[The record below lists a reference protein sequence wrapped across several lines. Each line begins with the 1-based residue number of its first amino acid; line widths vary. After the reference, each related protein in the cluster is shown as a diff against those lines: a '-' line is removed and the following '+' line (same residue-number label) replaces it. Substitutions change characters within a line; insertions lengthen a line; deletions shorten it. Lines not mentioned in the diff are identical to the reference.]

1 MVALINQELDLSSAA
16 PAWGIPITRKP
27 AGMIG
32 GDGPNVWVFHVD
44 LAMSA
49 ACPLPL
55 IIAVKADIRDRQ
67 LSAKRRSTAACYSIT
82 VGAAEQRGGESQ
94 AQCLRGL

>member
-1 MVALINQELDLSSAA
+1 MVVLIKQELDLSKISSKPSASAA

-32 GDGPNVWVFHVD
+32 RDGPNVWVFHVD

-49 ACPLPL
+49 AGPLYP
-55 IIAVKADIRDRQ
+55 
-67 LSAKRRSTAACYSIT
+67 
-82 VGAAEQRGGESQ
+82 
-94 AQCLRGL
+94 